1 MHFDPPCK
9 CVFDRVICKNTNT
22 KIRFYFFTCQS
33 QTEELRYFPQQVIY
47 SLIRKVLRNYSV
59 DGKLVMLISKVSA
72 NLQLKAVIPKI
83 QAIKRGSLTI
93 NIKYMVFSV
102 PYSIYVGTIQFLV
115 ADTKQ
120 HMVFSHIPYSIRY
133 KTQSTMYYVT

>member
-59 DGKLVMLISKVSA
+59 DGKLVMLISKLSA

-83 QAIKRGSLTI
+83 QTIKRGLLTL
-93 NIKYMVFSV
+93 NSTCMVFSV

-120 HMVFSHIPYSIRY
+120 HMVFPVYHIRTKHKVPC
-133 KTQSTMYYVT
+133 TMLPK